1 MAGGLELADLWGPF
15 QPNHSDYCFDGFM
28 CPASEAEGE
37 ADLKEHLVSVFAVV
51 ELVSQCEDTH
61 FLSSN
66 AIDLYNSLLMNYCTA

>member
-1 MAGGLELADLWGPF
+1 MGPV
-15 QPNHSDYCFDGFM
+15 
-28 CPASEAEGE
+28 SEAEGE